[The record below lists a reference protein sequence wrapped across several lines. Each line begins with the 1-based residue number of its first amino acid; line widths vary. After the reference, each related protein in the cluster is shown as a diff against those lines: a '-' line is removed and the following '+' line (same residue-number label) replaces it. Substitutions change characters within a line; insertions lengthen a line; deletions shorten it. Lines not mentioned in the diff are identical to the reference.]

1 MQAGEVDVCRTV
13 ATDDDV
19 IAEGRRRTAGRFR
32 ERKCGKFGLGFG
44 DGCGKGVR
52 PTGELFENGPLQPG
66 SPARRAPLN
75 EFRQSAHLARH
86 AV

>member
-13 ATDDDV
+13 ATDDDD
-19 IAEGRRRTAGRFR
+19 IGEGRRRTAGRFQ
-32 ERKCGKFGLGFG
+32 ERTCGKFGPGFG

-52 PTGELFENGPLQPG
+52 PTGELFVNGPLQPS